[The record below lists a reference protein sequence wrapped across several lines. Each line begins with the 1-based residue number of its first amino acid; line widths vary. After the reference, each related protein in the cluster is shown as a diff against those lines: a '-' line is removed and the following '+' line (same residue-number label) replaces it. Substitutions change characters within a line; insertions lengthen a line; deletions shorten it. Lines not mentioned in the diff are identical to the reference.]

1 MPCQKLYLRLE
12 KEISKGRQNN
22 AYGIVLHGGIA
33 LSKTVLVVDDEA
45 SIRELLDYSLR
56 REGYEVVL
64 AQDGLAALAT
74 LKTAKIDL
82 VILDLML
89 PETDGLEVCRT
100 IRKSS
105 TIPIIM
111 LTARDTELDKV
122 VGLELGA
129 DDYVT
134 KPFSPRELLSRIKAV
149 LTRVSLY

>member
-1 MPCQKLYLRLE
+1 M
-12 KEISKGRQNN
+12 
-22 AYGIVLHGGIA
+22 
-33 LSKTVLVVDDEA
+33 SKTVLVVDDEA